1 MIITRKYVRHL
12 FGDEDPLGKQLT
24 SSVGTTLTIRGIID
38 EPSTKSSLS
47 FDLIA
52 PVDQGEYVSWSR
64 MGFCIVRLT
73 NGTDVTKYNEKISK
87 PQSLFC
93 FGSSPIQYKLL
104 PLKELYFNKTVRS
117 TSAAFMR
124 GNKDH
129 VTVLSVVACMLL
141 LVGIFNFINIYTVI
155 VLKRAREFGV
165 KKVYGA
171 SSLRIFTQIYA
182 ENVCMVAVALLII
195 WMLIEV
201 TAGLFASVYAIP
213 VKSDILFDLSLS
225 LALLFGLPLV
235 TSVFPF
241 LRYNYS
247 SPITSLRSVSVGGH
261 SIISRVIFLFV
272 QYVITFSLIVIALFF
287 VRQLYTMLHADLG
300 YQTKISYR
308 LSSFHMKR

>member
-1 MIITRKYVRHL
+1 
-12 FGDEDPLGKQLT
+12 
-24 SSVGTTLTIRGIID
+24 
-38 EPSTKSSLS
+38 
-47 FDLIA
+47 
-52 PVDQGEYVSWSR
+52 
-64 MGFCIVRLT
+64 
-73 NGTDVTKYNEKISK
+73 
-87 PQSLFC
+87 
-93 FGSSPIQYKLL
+93 
-104 PLKELYFNKTVRS
+104 
-117 TSAAFMR
+117 MR

-241 LRYNYS
+241 
-247 SPITSLRSVSVGGH
+247 
-261 SIISRVIFLFV
+261 
-272 QYVITFSLIVIALFF
+272 YVIIILLQSLLCVL
-287 VRQLYTMLHADLG
+287 
-300 YQTKISYR
+300 
-308 LSSFHMKR
+308 

>member
-1 MIITRKYVRHL
+1 
-12 FGDEDPLGKQLT
+12 
-24 SSVGTTLTIRGIID
+24 
-38 EPSTKSSLS
+38 
-47 FDLIA
+47 
-52 PVDQGEYVSWSR
+52 
-64 MGFCIVRLT
+64 
-73 NGTDVTKYNEKISK
+73 
-87 PQSLFC
+87 
-93 FGSSPIQYKLL
+93 
-104 PLKELYFNKTVRS
+104 
-117 TSAAFMR
+117 
-124 GNKDH
+124 
-129 VTVLSVVACMLL
+129 MLL

-247 SPITSLRSVSVGGH
+247 SPITSLRKCWRAFDYFPCHIPVCPVCDY
-261 SIISRVIFLFV
+261 F
-272 QYVITFSLIVIALFF
+272 
-287 VRQLYTMLHADLG
+287 
-300 YQTKISYR
+300 
-308 LSSFHMKR
+308 

>member
-1 MIITRKYVRHL
+1 
-12 FGDEDPLGKQLT
+12 
-24 SSVGTTLTIRGIID
+24 
-38 EPSTKSSLS
+38 
-47 FDLIA
+47 
-52 PVDQGEYVSWSR
+52 
-64 MGFCIVRLT
+64 
-73 NGTDVTKYNEKISK
+73 
-87 PQSLFC
+87 
-93 FGSSPIQYKLL
+93 
-104 PLKELYFNKTVRS
+104 
-117 TSAAFMR
+117 
-124 GNKDH
+124 
-129 VTVLSVVACMLL
+129 
-141 LVGIFNFINIYTVI
+141 
-155 VLKRAREFGV
+155 
-165 KKVYGA
+165 
-171 SSLRIFTQIYA
+171 
-182 ENVCMVAVALLII
+182 MVAVALLII

-300 YQTKISYR
+300 YQTKNIISAQF
-308 LSSFHMKR
+308 LSHETMNKAYASDEEDGMMRISLSNIK

>member
-1 MIITRKYVRHL
+1 
-12 FGDEDPLGKQLT
+12 
-24 SSVGTTLTIRGIID
+24 
-38 EPSTKSSLS
+38 
-47 FDLIA
+47 
-52 PVDQGEYVSWSR
+52 

-300 YQTKISYR
+300 YQTKNIISAQF
-308 LSSFHMKR
+308 LSHETMNKAYASDEEWQKAHDLEQHKEQIIKQKMDGCPLFVSWSMEKHLFSRSHMFM

>member
-1 MIITRKYVRHL
+1 MVVCCL
-12 FGDEDPLGKQLT
+12 
-24 SSVGTTLTIRGIID
+24 
-38 EPSTKSSLS
+38 
-47 FDLIA
+47 
-52 PVDQGEYVSWSR
+52 
-64 MGFCIVRLT
+64 
-73 NGTDVTKYNEKISK
+73 
-87 PQSLFC
+87 
-93 FGSSPIQYKLL
+93 
-104 PLKELYFNKTVRS
+104 LYFNKTVRS

-213 VKSDILFDLSLS
+213 VKSDILFFSNHFFAFCKCWRAFDY
-225 LALLFGLPLV
+225 
-235 TSVFPF
+235 FPCHIPVCPVCDYF
-241 LRYNYS
+241 
-247 SPITSLRSVSVGGH
+247 
-261 SIISRVIFLFV
+261 
-272 QYVITFSLIVIALFF
+272 
-287 VRQLYTMLHADLG
+287 
-300 YQTKISYR
+300 
-308 LSSFHMKR
+308 